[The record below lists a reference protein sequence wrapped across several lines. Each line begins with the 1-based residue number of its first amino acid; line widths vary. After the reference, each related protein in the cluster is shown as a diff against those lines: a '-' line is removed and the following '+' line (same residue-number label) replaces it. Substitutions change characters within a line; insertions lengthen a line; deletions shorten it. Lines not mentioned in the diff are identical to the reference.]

1 MHSPSESDLTPNS
14 STQGFDYFKEQSA
27 PSTRIDA
34 VICDLMAH
42 IENYSDEDFDS
53 QWMHLTSAEVEAMV
67 VALIRHLMDTM
78 NGKLLSGYL
87 LGSRQEE
94 SSAPE
99 DEIE

>member
-1 MHSPSESDLTPNS
+1 MHSPSESDLTPT
-14 STQGFDYFKEQSA
+14 STQGFDYFKEPSA

-34 VICDLMAH
+34 VICDLIAH

-53 QWMHLTSAEVEAMV
+53 QWMHLTSAEAEAMV
-67 VALIRHLMDTM
+67 VALIRHLMDTTS
-78 NGKLLSGYL
+78 GKLLSGYL